1 MAGSAAAASGLGHVG
16 PCAIDAADSSS
27 ASQAN
32 GRGGVAYT
40 RRLSNCVH
48 IQATS
53 VRFVG
58 MVARGGMRGNI
69 YAAVAHLIEPGLY
82 VMLIEVRLQRRL
94 VRVGH
99 GDNHVGDTWPYN
111 CVRRVAVADG

>member
-1 MAGSAAAASGLGHVG
+1 
-16 PCAIDAADSSS
+16 
-27 ASQAN
+27 
-32 GRGGVAYT
+32 
-40 RRLSNCVH
+40 
-48 IQATS
+48 
-53 VRFVG
+53 

-99 GDNHVGDTWPYN
+99 GDNHVGEARHVD
-111 CVRRVAVADG
+111 CFV